1 MKGLIIV
8 LLVIALLCL
17 FVFVGAQNSQPVT
30 VNFIIAQATLQLST
44 LLAIVLSIGVALGV
58 SFVLSH
64 WLSLRVKLG
73 LTKLKLKKLQG
84 E

>member
-17 FVFVGAQNSQPVT
+17 FVFVGAQNSQPVI

-73 LTKLKLKKLQG
+73 LTKQKLKKLQG